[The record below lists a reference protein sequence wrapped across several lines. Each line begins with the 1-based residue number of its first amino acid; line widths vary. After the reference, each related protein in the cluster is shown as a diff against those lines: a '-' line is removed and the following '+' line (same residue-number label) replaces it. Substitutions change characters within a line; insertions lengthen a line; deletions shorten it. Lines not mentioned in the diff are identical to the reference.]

1 MGCVYS
7 SLRKPGHLDIDANST
22 DNPAEK
28 RVFDVVNV
36 DDRQTEINH
45 GQIRI
50 TDNDLI
56 FDQKNKSSILWPLR

>member
-7 SLRKPGHLDIDANST
+7 GLRKPGHLDKDDTNHA
-22 DNPAEK
+22 DK
-28 RVFDVVNV
+28 RIFDVVNV
-36 DDRQTEINH
+36 DDRQNEINH

-56 FDQKNKSSILWPLR
+56 FDQKNKSSIFWPLR